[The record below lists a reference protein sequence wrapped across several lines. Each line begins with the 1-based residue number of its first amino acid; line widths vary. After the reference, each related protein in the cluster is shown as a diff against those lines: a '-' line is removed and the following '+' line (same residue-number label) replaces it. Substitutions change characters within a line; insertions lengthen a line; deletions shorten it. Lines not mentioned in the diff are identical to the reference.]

1 MEKEPYPM
9 NDNPKLVGA
18 MKHLLN
24 ELQKVQVITDIDR
37 EHLVQQY
44 VRGRIINFGHLAEY
58 LWATTNLGQNNYDY
72 VIEYGRKYGEVR

>member
-1 MEKEPYPM
+1 M

-24 ELQKVQVITDIDR
+24 ELQKVQVITEIDR

-44 VRGRIINFGHLAEY
+44 IRGRIINFGHLAEY